1 MRNGK
6 SGFRPF
12 GGIAMTTKID
22 WMRGCATA
30 LVTPFTASGAID
42 EDRLRSLVDR
52 QITNG
57 VHLLVPCGTTGE
69 SATMTEEEDRR
80 VIAITVEVAHGRARV
95 IAGAGS
101 NSTASAIEYS
111 QSARDLGADAVLQ
124 VAPWY
129 NKPTQEG
136 LYAHFRAIA
145 EAIPEM
151 PIMLYNVPGRTS
163 SNIAAQTTLRLAN
176 DCENIVAIKEA
187 SGNLTQIME
196 ILRERPTNFSLLSGD
211 DAVTLPLIALGAEG
225 IVSVASNEIPELMSR
240 MTELALKGNW
250 TEARALHY
258 RLLPLMEINFIES
271 SPGPVKAAMAMMGLL
286 EENLRLPLVAI
297 TEQSRAR
304 VREVVSSLGLLESV
318 HATA

>member
-1 MRNGK
+1 
-6 SGFRPF
+6 
-12 GGIAMTTKID
+12 MTMKLD

-30 LVTPFTASGAID
+30 LVTPFKADGAID
-42 EDRLRSLVDR
+42 EVRLRALVER
-52 QITNG
+52 QIQGG
-57 VHLLVPCGTTGE
+57 VKLLVPCGTTGE
-69 SATMTEEEDRR
+69 SATMTEDEDQR
-80 VIAITVEVAHGRARV
+80 VIAITVEVARGRARV
-95 IAGAGS
+95 IAGTGS
-101 NSTASAIEYS
+101 NSTAAAIEYS
-111 QSARDLGADAVLQ
+111 KRARDLGADAMLQ

-145 EAIPEM
+145 EAMPET

-163 SNIAAQTTLRLAN
+163 SNIAAQTVLRLAG
-176 DCENIVAIKEA
+176 DCENIVAVKEA
-187 SGNLTQIME
+187 SGNLSQIME
-196 ILRERPTNFSLLSGD
+196 ILRGRPANFCVLSGD

-225 IVSVASNEIPELMSR
+225 IVSVASNEIPDLMSR
-240 MTELALKGNW
+240 MTELALDGNW

-286 EENLRLPLVAI
+286 EENFRLPLVPI
-297 TEQSRAR
+297 QEQSRAR
-304 VREVVSSLGLLESV
+304 VRQVIADLGLLETV

>member
-1 MRNGK
+1 
-6 SGFRPF
+6 
-12 GGIAMTTKID
+12 MTMKVD

-30 LVTPFTASGAID
+30 LVTPFKADGAID
-42 EDRLRSLVDR
+42 EDRLRALVDR
-52 QITNG
+52 QIKGG
-57 VHLLVPCGTTGE
+57 VSLLVPCGTTGE
-69 SATMTEEEDRR
+69 SATMTEDEDQQ
-80 VIAITVEVAHGRARV
+80 VIAITVEVARGRARV
-95 IAGAGS
+95 IAGTGS
-101 NSTASAIEYS
+101 NSTAAAIEYS
-111 QSARDLGADAVLQ
+111 KRARDLGADAMLQ

-136 LYAHFRAIA
+136 LYAHFGAIA
-145 EAIPEM
+145 EAIPDT

-163 SNIAAQTTLRLAN
+163 SNINAQTVLRLAR
-176 DCENIVAIKEA
+176 DCENLVAVKEA

-196 ILRERPTNFSLLSGD
+196 ILRERPANFRVLSGD

-225 IVSVASNEIPELMSR
+225 IVSVASNEVPDLMSQ
-240 MTELALKGNW
+240 MTERALAGNW

-286 EENLRLPLVAI
+286 EENFRLPLVQIQEKSRVRIREVI
-297 TEQSRAR
+297 TE
-304 VREVVSSLGLLESV
+304 LGLLESV